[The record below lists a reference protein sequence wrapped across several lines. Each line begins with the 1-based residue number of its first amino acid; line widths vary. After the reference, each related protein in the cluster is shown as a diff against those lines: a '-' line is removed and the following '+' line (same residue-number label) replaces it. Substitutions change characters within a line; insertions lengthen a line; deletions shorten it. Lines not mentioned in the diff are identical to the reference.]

1 MDPDQLLQS
10 LGLSLDLPNLRFD
23 GNGCARLLIDDAP
36 ALNFERDA
44 NGAIHLYSVLA
55 PLPPDGREALFANLL
70 RGNLFGESTAGASL
84 AIDEPRGEILICRT
98 VVAELMTGPAFVT
111 MVEVFVDAA
120 QNWAGRITHAPSSS
134 ASTAASFGAM
144 PMLDHFMRG

>member
-98 VVAELMTGPAFVT
+98 VV
-111 MVEVFVDAA
+111 EVFVDAA